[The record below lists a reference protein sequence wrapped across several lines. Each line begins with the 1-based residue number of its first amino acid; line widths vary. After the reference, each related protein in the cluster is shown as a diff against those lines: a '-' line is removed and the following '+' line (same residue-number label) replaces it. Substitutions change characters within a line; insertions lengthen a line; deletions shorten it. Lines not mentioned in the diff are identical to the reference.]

1 MILRIP
7 TDIDLPPHPHP
18 LPCLPQAGAGG
29 EGFLFFSP
37 PLTGGDGG
45 EGEKRGMVMRRN
57 SFVYSV
63 TRWIARVVFCLFYR
77 IETEKEGV
85 LFDQGPVIIL
95 PKHQYWTDIPMI
107 SLVIRPLLHFVAKR
121 ELFKYPLIR
130 NYLSLLGGIPV
141 DRQQTIRTL
150 NSFKSLLSLLR
161 AGEKIVI
168 FPEGTY
174 FRDGVGSG
182 KSRLLQMI
190 LSFQGELKYD
200 IPFVPVGIRYG
211 ERVGWRRRVE
221 IRMGPPLF
229 AEKESDAISF
239 THRVMEE
246 IGRLC
251 GLPRCS

>member
-1 MILRIP
+1 M
-7 TDIDLPPHPHP
+7 
-18 LPCLPQAGAGG
+18 
-29 EGFLFFSP
+29 
-37 PLTGGDGG
+37 
-45 EGEKRGMVMRRN
+45 MVRRN
-57 SFVYSV
+57 SFIYSV
-63 TRWIARVVFCLFYR
+63 TRWIAYVVFSIFYR
-77 IETEKEGV
+77 IETEKEEA
-85 LFDQGPVIIL
+85 LPDQGPVIIL

-107 SLVIRPLLHFVAKR
+107 SLVIRPLLHFVAKK
-121 ELFKYPLIR
+121 ELFEYPLIR
-130 NYLSLLGGIPV
+130 DYLSLLGGIPV

-150 NSFKSLLSLLR
+150 NSFRSLLSLLR

-190 LSFQGELKYD
+190 LSFQAELKYR

-221 IRMGPPLF
+221 IRIGHPLF
-229 AEKESDAISF
+229 AEKESDAISL

-251 GLPRCS
+251 QLPRCS